1 MNHSQLGWTNKP
13 LSTKSIL
20 YDKSNCISTLIGSS
34 VMEDRRLDEVTI
46 NSMLLHVAQVR
57 YSDKS

>member
-13 LSTKSIL
+13 LSIKSIL
-20 YDKSNCISTLIGSS
+20 YDKQNCISTLTGSS

-46 NSMLLHVAQVR
+46 NSMLLFII
-57 YSDKS
+57 

>member
-20 YDKSNCISTLIGSS
+20 YDKPNCISTLIGSS

-57 YSDKS
+57 YSDKL